1 MSSAPTGEPLA
12 GSPRP
17 TSEPLAGL
25 PRPTSEPLAGLPNPT
40 GEPPGPSGG
49 NLVLPPA
56 RRIAWSG
63 RSDLTAWL
71 SLGLAVAA
79 TLATLPLIWTPIRL
93 QQYRSVMHPD
103 WYLYLIGAQVLTLP
117 FFLLA
122 GGLPRSLRGW
132 FVFVIANAQ
141 IAALACLSALDLLN
155 LAALHVLV
163 LGLRVA
169 VLSIWLFVLVG
180 IPVVI
185 WRLAARRPA
194 SLTQISTLGKLW
206 FSALVFLLLAEPSA
220 ALLARVL
227 DNPNRLTL
235 PRNLP
240 LPPPGELHVAF
251 VGESTM
257 AGFPYMKFGIPKV
270 VGWQLEQ
277 MYPGR
282 KIVLDDLSAVGL
294 NLRTALARL
303 NELSVQPQLLL
314 LYSGHNEFFYDVEE
328 LATDLDTPWERFDG
342 LLDWLPLFQLL
353 DRRIPRQVGVQDLQ
367 AQGAR
372 ALVDRPIASPEARE
386 KRLARFGA
394 QLEQLGD
401 WCERLG
407 ISEIWFVPAGA
418 EADYA
423 PNRSYLDHLP
433 TESER
438 KEIESTEREA
448 RSLRDAGRW
457 HEAGEKYRTALESY
471 PGFAEFHFQLA
482 DCLMHEGKRNEA
494 APQYTRAL
502 ELDGLP
508 VRMIGPWR
516 RKMAEEHRTLT
527 VVDSDAVLRPHT
539 PAGILDRSVFL
550 DYVHPNLRSY
560 YHLGMAAVER
570 IRSDRL
576 LDWLAGK
583 PQTAAQTDFASAI
596 AHAGFTPKDLAL
608 AYRRTAEADR
618 WMTRLRFESSRL
630 ARDAKQYEDWSRQ
643 LESGQIAPGQNGT
656 EALK

>member
-1 MSSAPTGEPLA
+1 MFA
-12 GSPRP
+12 R
-17 TSEPLAGL
+17 
-25 PRPTSEPLAGLPNPT
+25 R
-40 GEPPGPSGG
+40 G
-49 NLVLPPA
+49 NLA
-56 RRIAWSG
+56 
-63 RSDLTAWL
+63 AWL
-71 SLGLAVAA
+71 ALGLALAA

-93 QQYRSVMHPD
+93 QPYRSAMHPE
-103 WYLYLIGAQVLTLP
+103 WHLYLIGAQLLTMPL
-117 FFLLA
+117 FLVI
-122 GGLPRSLRGW
+122 GGLPRSWRGW
-132 FVFVIANAQ
+132 LVLVLANLE
-141 IAALACLSALDLLN
+141 IAALAYLSAKDLLN
-155 LAALHVLV
+155 LAAVHVLV

-169 VLSIWLFVLVG
+169 FAIWLFVLIG

-185 WRLAARRPA
+185 WLRSTRRRRPA
-194 SLTQISTLGKLW
+194 GEVSTLGKLW
-206 FSALVFLLLAEPSA
+206 FSALVFLLAAELSA
-220 ALLARVL
+220 PLVGHIL
-227 DNPNRLTL
+227 DDRNRLAL
-235 PRNLP
+235 PKNLP
-240 LPPPGELHVAF
+240 PSPPGELHVAF

-328 LATDLDTPWERFDG
+328 LATDLDTPWERCDWLF
-342 LLDWLPLFQLL
+342 DWLPLFQLL
-353 DRRIPRQVGVQDLQ
+353 DRRLPRHAGVQDLQ

-401 WCERLG
+401 WCEQLG

-448 RSLRDAGRW
+448 RSLQDAGRW
-457 HEAGEKYRTALESY
+457 HEAGEKYRAALESY

-482 DCLMHEGKRNEA
+482 ECLMHEGKRNEA
-494 APQYTRAL
+494 APQYAQAL
-502 ELDGLP
+502 ELDGMP

-570 IRSDRL
+570 IRNDRL
-576 LDWLAGK
+576 LDWFADK

-596 AHAGFTPKDLAL
+596 ARAGFTPKDLAL

-630 ARDAKQYEDWSRQ
+630 ARDGQQYENWSRR
-643 LESGQIAPGQNGT
+643 LESGEIAPGQSGT
-656 EALK
+656 ESLK